1 MGAKVNKKVFTIH
14 QWLGLY
20 AGVMILFLT
29 ITGAMLVF
37 GGETDAALNGSI
49 MTVTPGAK
57 KASLDI
63 IAADLKKR
71 YPGYR
76 INKMELQNQYPTLA
90 LYADVEKGH
99 EGKTQVFYNQYTG
112 AYMGA
117 RAKDAGIVHA
127 VKKLH
132 TEFLLS
138 RAGKIMVALMGLAL
152 FITTISGIY
161 FYRKS
166 LLSVFRIGIRW
177 NKNAKTISSDM
188 HKLVGVSTL
197 VFNLVIAAT
206 GFYMHRNEL
215 LPGHHEDE
223 GKYKTAN
230 GKQFTTNDINFSLD
244 AIVDANSS
252 KVAGFM
258 PGVIDFPK
266 PAHPVIKLKGNT
278 PQSSRLTGGK
288 FDTEIVLAA
297 AGQSVEKIITPANT
311 PTYKK
316 ADKLMHELHYGWY
329 GGMAIQLLYTVCG
342 LCTGLLS
349 VTGFILW
356 YKKRKKA
363 VKPAA
368 RKAPSRQ
375 AAPVP
380 A

>member
-1 MGAKVNKKVFTIH
+1 
-14 QWLGLY
+14 
-20 AGVMILFLT
+20 
-29 ITGAMLVF
+29 MLVF